1 MAACNPYG
9 RRVADYLV
17 ERYWPGVSPADV
29 RRLDERLS
37 AAGGDVTYMGSV
49 LIPDDEVALFGF
61 RATDESDVRA
71 AAAAV
76 GLRCDRI
83 VVADFG

>member
-1 MAACNPYG
+1 
-9 RRVADYLV
+9 
-17 ERYWPGVSPADV
+17 
-29 RRLDERLS
+29 
-37 AAGGDVTYMGSV
+37 MGSV

-61 RATDESDVRA
+61 RAPNESDVRA

-83 VVADFG
+83 VAADFG